1 MASDL
6 HILITPKSE
15 LVETDTGLVSESV
28 FLETGA
34 LEVLKRDPR
43 VVDVWPVLSTEVI
56 MKSGRKVTGVVLK
69 GITPPR
75 LERLKPQLIETAEAK
90 MMNGLPGVMVGQELA
105 YEMGLIP
112 GDYLT
117 LISPTEMDGPMGNI
131 PRLKKFVV
139 EGVYQSGLPEQE
151 MHTLYTRDQHAQ
163 SFLRK
168 KNGFTQWEVTVRDF
182 GEAHSVAEKVRP
194 LLGKFRVEDWR
205 DMNAHLFGALQLER
219 LAMFVILTFI
229 VIVASFNIVTT
240 LTLMV
245 LEKKKEIAIL
255 KAMGAQNREL
265 SAVFLS
271 EGLLI
276 GGVGTAMGLVLG
288 LALCFALKQW
298 EFIQLPDVYVD
309 RQLPVNFRWDYYGL
323 IAFISAAVVIIACVY
338 PAKRAGR
345 LTVLDGIRLG

>member
-1 MASDL
+1 
-6 HILITPKSE
+6 
-15 LVETDTGLVSESV
+15 
-28 FLETGA
+28 
-34 LEVLKRDPR
+34 
-43 VVDVWPVLSTEVI
+43 
-56 MKSGRKVTGVVLK
+56 
-69 GITPPR
+69 
-75 LERLKPQLIETAEAK
+75 
-90 MMNGLPGVMVGQELA
+90 
-105 YEMGLIP
+105 
-112 GDYLT
+112 
-117 LISPTEMDGPMGNI
+117 
-131 PRLKKFVV
+131 
-139 EGVYQSGLPEQE
+139 
-151 MHTLYTRDQHAQ
+151 
-163 SFLRK
+163 
-168 KNGFTQWEVTVRDF
+168 
-182 GEAHSVAEKVRP
+182 
-194 LLGKFRVEDWR
+194 
-205 DMNAHLFGALQLER
+205 MNAHLFGALQLER